1 MPALVG
7 TPTRSTTK
15 RRRTALKD
23 GDDSQVEESPSFQEV
38 RKMLLCTPRRTRTSA
53 PQPVT
58 PSKATSN
65 RRANSPMLKENV
77 PMHSDS
83 TGSSSDQDEPIFTPS
98 QDVVNP
104 EDTLPTPHST
114 PTKDRVTA
122 RPIKDIYSH
131 ALQLLSPSGST
142 LPTILGRDSQ
152 RATLVTFLARRF
164 PQVYRDHP
172 TSASDSATPPAS
184 LYVSGPPGIGKTA
197 LLSAVVNEFSALIEE
212 RDLEDEIKVHM
223 QTCQTSGATQNSV
236 WDRLGRGLGLDMSL
250 GTGHPKITSKQAF
263 ERGLAQGGSLTYPNI
278 LFFKFFRRSLIILD
292 EIDHL
297 QAAFASANLLQ
308 ALISLAHA
316 PDSTLTLI
324 GIANTLDLMTRYDL
338 ASSASLVPSW
348 KKGKDKSIDT
358 PTMQQLHFKAY
369 NASEIELIIRQ
380 RLSMLADSYPL
391 VLDLTSQATASSRT
405 TVPLLHPAALKLCAM
420 KVAAKSG
427 DIRQAFRVVEMC
439 ISSLKRKVRGS
450 FGDGPEAQT
459 LLSAHTPETAPKA
472 SPSDI
477 NLSLKDAGLSVSAE
491 LASQLS
497 TLQRNAR
504 FVLISICIALS
515 RDSLAGFEA
524 KALNR
529 TVNVSSCYAV
539 YQEMLELDEVFRRSA
554 NLSRGDWV
562 DAQGLVEAN
571 AFVRSFSTQ
580 GAAKGRKPKGS
591 PTRRSGTDAAD
602 PMLGLSSYGLD
613 EVVDALKT
621 VPAAEGMSA
630 GVLEDTLRISKI
642 MLHWEEERVSRERS
656 KKVFE
661 QQRDRARDQT
671 APSEGFHGLGLEKGP
686 ATSSVGKGKK
696 AQAGSGPGKWIGKK
710 RKVEDEDEDD
720 GDGLS
725 VGNAGDG
732 EGADGA

>member
-1 MPALVG
+1 MPSIVG
-7 TPTRSTTK
+7 TPTRSPNK
-15 RRRTALKD
+15 RRRTTFKEEEN
-23 GDDSQVEESPSFQEV
+23 SSVEESPSAQEV
-38 RKMLLCTPRRTRTSA
+38 CKMLLGTPRRTRTS
-53 PQPVT
+53 PSQLVT
-58 PSKATSN
+58 PTKATAK
-65 RRANSPMLKENV
+65 RRSHSPVLKENV
-77 PMHSDS
+77 PVHSDS
-83 TGSSSDQDEPIFTPS
+83 TESHSDQDELIFTPS
-98 QDVVNP
+98 KEIVKP

-122 RPIKDIYSH
+122 RPIKDIYTH

-172 TSASDSATPPAS
+172 TSASDSAIPPAS

-197 LLSAVVNEFSALIEE
+197 LLSAVVNEFSALVEQQ
-212 RDLEDEIKVHM
+212 DLEDEISVHM
-223 QTCQTSGATQNSV
+223 QTCQTSGATQSSI

-250 GTGHPKITSKQAF
+250 GTGHAKFTSKQAF
-263 ERGLAQGGSLTYPNI
+263 ERGLARGGS
-278 LFFKFFRRSLIILD
+278 FLIILD

-297 QAAFASANLLQ
+297 HAASASANLLQ
-308 ALISLAHA
+308 SLVTLAHA
-316 PDSTLTLI
+316 PNSSLTLI

-348 KKGKDKSIDT
+348 KKGRGTSIDT

-369 NASEIELIIRQ
+369 NASEIELILRQ

-391 VLDLTSQATASSRT
+391 VPDLVSPPAPSSRT
-405 TVPLLHPAALKLCAM
+405 IVPLLHPAALKLCAM
-420 KVAAKSG
+420 KVAARSG

-439 ISSLKRKVRGS
+439 VSSLKRKARGS
-450 FGDGPEAQT
+450 LGDGPEAQT
-459 LLSAHTPETAPKA
+459 LLSSHTPETAPKA

-477 NLSLKDAGLSVSAE
+477 NLSLKDVGLSVSAE

-504 FVLISICIALS
+504 FVLVSICIALS
-515 RDSLAGFEA
+515 RESLAGFEA

-591 PTRRSGTDAAD
+591 PTRRSGADAAD

-630 GVLEDTLRISKI
+630 GVLEDTLRISKM
-642 MLHWEEERVSRERS
+642 MLHWEEERVSRERN
-656 KKVFE
+656 KKMFE
-661 QQRDRARDQT
+661 QQRDRSRDHN

-686 ATSSVGKGKK
+686 ASTGAGKNGRK
-696 AQAGSGPGKWIGKK
+696 AQDASGLGKWIGKK
-710 RKVEDEDEDD
+710 RKVEDEDEVDRN
-720 GDGLS
+720 GLV
-725 VGNAGDG
+725 VG
-732 EGADGA
+732 EPEEE